1 MQELA
6 KLLIYIL
13 CLLVGH
19 IYIEIKKVIKKN
31 KLQIIK

>member
-19 IYIEIKKVIKKN
+19 IYKQIKKVIKKI
-31 KLQIIK
+31 KLQTIK